1 MVLCANQDLNSVVST
16 RKVSLNKLN
25 GPPEMQ
31 QVVGDMAGTR
41 FTLHLS
47 YANRQISLPTEVG
60 TRERE
65 IADCAPARKRDKSRP
80 LYLKLSSV
88 VELAQMYRRG
98 STVRG
103 KRWVTRRS
111 VLVYWRYRLKQK
123 IKIQWWIKDQRFQ
136 LRFGPAVTR
145 KLIVRPAS
153 NHPAALPAKT
163 WLVYW
168 WRH

>member
-60 TRERE
+60 TRERDSRLR
-65 IADCAPARKRDKSRP
+65 ACAKA
-80 LYLKLSSV
+80 
-88 VELAQMYRRG
+88 
-98 STVRG
+98 
-103 KRWVTRRS
+103 
-111 VLVYWRYRLKQK
+111 
-123 IKIQWWIKDQRFQ
+123 
-136 LRFGPAVTR
+136 
-145 KLIVRPAS
+145 
-153 NHPAALPAKT
+153 
-163 WLVYW
+163 
-168 WRH
+168 